1 MTTQM
6 QTLKLALESAGK
18 AVRRRFGKV
27 GYRLKGEANL
37 VTDADLASQKAAI
50 GVIKKAFPQHDFLG
64 EENARKNT
72 GSPYTWVID
81 PIDGTTNFAHTFP
94 QCSISIALFYKNQVI
109 LGGVLNPIT
118 NEMFLA
124 QKGKGATL
132 NGKKIH
138 VSHVKKV
145 HEALLVTGFPY
156 NRNEIMPELLAR
168 FERCLR
174 ASHDV
179 RRLGSAALDLCWVA
193 AGRLDGYWEQN
204 LNPWDVAAGTL
215 ILTEAGG
222 KVTDFNGK
230 KWPKMQDFGHQLLA
244 SNGKIHSELK
254 TIVAG

>member
-1 MTTQM
+1 M

-124 QKGKGATL
+124 QKGKGSTL

-156 NRNEIMPELLAR
+156 NRNKIMPELLAR

-230 KWPKMQDFGHQLLA
+230 KWTKMQDFGHQVLA

-254 TIVAG
+254 TIVAA